1 MKMSEK
7 TERYV
12 KPGVP
17 EESTDKPSPY
27 RCAECGE
34 TVYKHENGKFL
45 CEECG
50 GLKDQVWDLR
60 TKEGTKAERA
70 FREEKEARAKE
81 AERERR
87 MQTREAEA
95 RAAQELKD
103 RARRRKEERAG
114 KEGEKGKRP

>member
-1 MKMSEK
+1 MNMSEK

-17 EESTDKPSPY
+17 ESTDKPSPY
-27 RCAECGE
+27 RCSECGE
-34 TVYKHENGKFL
+34 TVYKHENGKFW

-60 TKEGTKAERA
+60 TKEGAKAESE
-70 FREEKEARAKE
+70 FRQKKEARARE
-81 AERERR
+81 EERERR
-87 MQTREAEA
+87 MQAREAEA

-103 RARRRKEERAG
+103 RVRKRREERAG